1 MMELL
6 DVKGLRDLWSR
17 VFRIATGCRALD
29 RLLGGG
35 FPSSHVTIVYG
46 ERSSGKTQLCHQLIA
61 HHLTMNPQLFAVYV
75 DVDLSFSPQRVASI
89 VSRYGVTDPKNILSR
104 ILYYKPTT
112 FEEQVH
118 VVDLLDETYD
128 KVPHSLIIVDSIST
142 LARGEYGVAVVEMNR
157 ALSSY
162 IRKLQDYAFKRN
174 VVIVATDNVRLI
186 KHQNRELLV
195 PVSSQAIEISTTH
208 LRLIRGPGAK
218 RICRVEASPLISEGE
233 ALFLIGGQGLVDCL

>member
-1 MMELL
+1 MKVLL
-6 DVKGLRDLWSR
+6 DVNDLRDLWSR

-89 VSRYGVTDPKNILSR
+89 VSRYGVMDPKNVLSR

-118 VVDLLDETYD
+118 VVDLLDEAYG
-128 KVPHSLIIVDSIST
+128 KVPYSLIIVDSIST
-142 LARGEYGVAVVEMNR
+142 LARGEYGMAVVEMSR

-174 VVIVATDNVRLI
+174 VVIVATDNVRLM
-186 KHQNRELLV
+186 KLQNKELLV

-208 LRLIRGPGAK
+208 LRLIRGPGTK
-218 RICRVEASPLISEGE
+218 RICRVEASPLLPEGE
-233 ALFLIGGQGLVDCL
+233 ALFLVEEQGLVDCL